1 MEIHEKIR
9 VLREINQWSQEEMAE
24 KLSMSPN
31 GYAKIERGQSN
42 INIEKLKQI
51 AQIFNIDVVELFAT
65 QDKSF
70 FFSIGDNT
78 NNQNYVDS
86 DEKLLLEN
94 KNLKELLEAKNDEI
108 AALRQVIDLL
118 KNTENK

>member
-1 MEIHEKIR
+1 M
-9 VLREINQWSQEEMAE
+9 
-24 KLSMSPN
+24 
-31 GYAKIERGQSN
+31 G
-42 INIEKLKQI
+42 
-51 AQIFNIDVVELFAT
+51 
-65 QDKSF
+65 
-70 FFSIGDNT
+70 
-78 NNQNYVDS
+78 S

>member
-1 MEIHEKIR
+1 M
-9 VLREINQWSQEEMAE
+9 
-24 KLSMSPN
+24 
-31 GYAKIERGQSN
+31 
-42 INIEKLKQI
+42 
-51 AQIFNIDVVELFAT
+51 
-65 QDKSF
+65 QDKF
-70 FFSIGDNT
+70 T
-78 NNQNYVDS
+78 NNAVTAIEAANSAAISLSQNYVGS